1 VLLVL
6 MVLPSGIG
14 GLVYRLRDGAL
25 RWAARRRGLVV
36 PSFVE
41 AATDEE
47 PAILETPVVTTDAL
61 VEVDG

>member
-1 VLLVL
+1 
-6 MVLPSGIG
+6 
-14 GLVYRLRDGAL
+14 
-25 RWAARRRGLVV
+25 VV

-47 PAILETPVVTTDAL
+47 PPILEHPVVTTDAL